1 MNRQEM
7 KRFDLEDQRGFA
19 RLSGDFNPMHVDPE
33 RARRELFG
41 EVVVHGI
48 HVLLASLDSLLAQYP
63 PAARMRIQEVECRFQ
78 NPVLLGGEI
87 QPNIVER
94 EGDSICFEARD
105 VEGVLHLDAR
115 IVLTNAGAES
125 ASVDGARYEP
135 AEPRDLGFVDLEG
148 LSGHFEPGFDAAEFA
163 ARFATLSRFL
173 DPVDLADV
181 LSLTRLVGMECP
193 GLQSIFA
200 GFRLQRRSGKASVS
214 RFDWKVRE
222 CNERFSM
229 VKLDVVGAHFEGA
242 IETFLRPRVET
253 QPSIESVVARIPSGA
268 FTDQRVLVVG
278 GNRGIGEVTAK
289 VIAAG
294 GGRPIVT
301 YRSGGHDAARLQ
313 DEIVSAGLSCEIAS
327 ADVLE
332 GPGAIDAAHLAALHS
347 LYFYASPRI
356 LKQSGTFRRALF
368 DDFSGFYV
376 EAFHDWVKRAAESA
390 DEGLRVFYPSSTMVE
405 DHDAGFVEY
414 AAAKRAGEGVCGTMN
429 RHWKNVKVHVERL
442 PKLATDQTLSLI
454 RSRRMP
460 VLEAIQPV
468 VETVQ
473 SIKF

>member
-1 MNRQEM
+1 MNRHEM

-48 HVLLASLDSLLAQYP
+48 HVLLASLNSLLAQYP

-200 GFRLQRRSGKASVS
+200 GFRLQRRSGKASAS

-222 CNERFSM
+222 CNE
-229 VKLDVVGAHFEGA
+229 
-242 IETFLRPRVET
+242 
-253 QPSIESVVARIPSGA
+253 
-268 FTDQRVLVVG
+268 
-278 GNRGIGEVTAK
+278 
-289 VIAAG
+289 
-294 GGRPIVT
+294 
-301 YRSGGHDAARLQ
+301 
-313 DEIVSAGLSCEIAS
+313 
-327 ADVLE
+327 
-332 GPGAIDAAHLAALHS
+332 
-347 LYFYASPRI
+347 
-356 LKQSGTFRRALF
+356 
-368 DDFSGFYV
+368 
-376 EAFHDWVKRAAESA
+376 
-390 DEGLRVFYPSSTMVE
+390 
-405 DHDAGFVEY
+405 
-414 AAAKRAGEGVCGTMN
+414 
-429 RHWKNVKVHVERL
+429 
-442 PKLATDQTLSLI
+442 
-454 RSRRMP
+454 
-460 VLEAIQPV
+460 
-468 VETVQ
+468 
-473 SIKF
+473 